1 MSFGT
6 NIKMY
11 NFHVQSF
18 GMMQFYTF
26 ISASTAYIYICTQ
39 NPKKNQTKF
48 YMVDPFYLY
57 WRGAF

>member
-11 NFHVQSF
+11 NFHVQNF
-18 GMMQFYTF
+18 GMMQFYTL
-26 ISASTAYIYICTQ
+26 ISASTAYIYICGQ

-57 WRGAF
+57 